1 LERLKKY
8 LELQH
13 PMWLSDIAPC
23 AIAPRIGVNSMTLA
37 PEVIAQLA
45 DQKAA
50 GLPQVW
56 EAPVAVIRELTQGRV
71 AFAGVP
77 EPILSVTNRFIP
89 GPTSDLPIR
98 IYRPN
103 QDQKA
108 PAMVYFHG
116 GGWVLNFLDIYDA
129 ALHRLANQSGSV
141 IISINYQKAPEHPF
155 PTPFDDCYAGL
166 LWVKAHAEEIGID
179 PNRVG
184 VGGDSAGGNLAAA
197 VALKARDE
205 NVALTY
211 QLLVYPCL
219 DRDFTTKS
227 YIDAATDYGLTTQ
240 AMEWF
245 WDQYLQGSQHD
256 NNPYAVPMRAKSLA
270 GVAPSIVITAQY
282 DPLVSDSENYCAKL
296 EKDGAQVIY
305 KEFPGMIH
313 GFFANVGATP
323 SAHLSLDFAAQEITE
338 RTKR

>member
-1 LERLKKY
+1 
-8 LELQH
+8 
-13 PMWLSDIAPC
+13 
-23 AIAPRIGVNSMTLA
+23 MTLA
-37 PEVIAQLA
+37 PEIVKQLA
-45 DQKAA
+45 DQNAA

-71 AFAGVP
+71 AFAGKP
-77 EPILSVTNRFIP
+77 EPIHSVANRFIP
-89 GPTSDLPIR
+89 GPTADLPIR

-103 QDQKA
+103 EDQNA

-141 IISINYQKAPEHPF
+141 IISVNYQKAPEHPF
-155 PTPFDDCYAGL
+155 PTPFDDCYSSL
-166 LWVKAHAEEIGID
+166 LWVKSHATELGID
-179 PNRVG
+179 PNRIG

-197 VALKARDE
+197 VAVKARDE
-205 NVALTY
+205 KVSLSY
-211 QLLVYPCL
+211 QLLVYPCV

-227 YIDAATDYGLTTQ
+227 YVECATDFGLTTR

-245 WDQYLQGSQHD
+245 WDQYLQGDQHN
-256 NNPYAVPMRAKSLA
+256 NNPYAAPMRAKSLA

-296 EKDGAQVIY
+296 KADGAEVTY
-305 KEFPGMIH
+305 KEYAGMIH
-313 GFFANVGATP
+313 GFFANVSATP
-323 SAHLSLDFAAQEITE
+323 SSQLALDFAAQEIISK
-338 RTKR
+338 TKR